1 MCALIY
7 KKQTYI
13 SGNPNSRIS
22 YQTQPNIPNT
32 RMYLIRDRTYKHIY
46 YIIYERCV
54 TWRKI
59 LFAAF
64 ISSSSYMCKYNY
76 RQWEKFIRL
85 NTIAAAIKFTLPP
98 VSRSLCT
105 SPHSYTYKFVL
116 QFILIHFSL
125 LSYTSIV
132 FVKACMLYLQI
143 RLKERIK

>member
-22 YQTQPNIPNT
+22 YQTQTNIPNT

-64 ISSSSYMCKYNY
+64 ISSSSSYMCVTITISNGKNLFG
-76 RQWEKFIRL
+76 WIRL
-85 NTIAAAIKFTLPP
+85 L
-98 VSRSLCT
+98 
-105 SPHSYTYKFVL
+105 
-116 QFILIHFSL
+116 L
-125 LSYTSIV
+125 LSS
-132 FVKACMLYLQI
+132 LRYLLFHVLCVL
-143 RLKERIK
+143 RLIPIPTNSCYNSFWFIYRFWVIHLLCLLRLVCCICRLD

>member
-22 YQTQPNIPNT
+22 YQTQTNIPNT

-64 ISSSSYMCKYNY
+64 ISSSSSYMCG
-76 RQWEKFIRL
+76 L
-85 NTIAAAIKFTLPP
+85 L
-98 VSRSLCT
+98 
-105 SPHSYTYKFVL
+105 
-116 QFILIHFSL
+116 L
-125 LSYTSIV
+125 LSS
-132 FVKACMLYLQI
+132 LRYLLFHVLCVL
-143 RLKERIK
+143 RLIPIPTNSCYNSFWFISRFWVIHLLCLLRLVCCICRLD